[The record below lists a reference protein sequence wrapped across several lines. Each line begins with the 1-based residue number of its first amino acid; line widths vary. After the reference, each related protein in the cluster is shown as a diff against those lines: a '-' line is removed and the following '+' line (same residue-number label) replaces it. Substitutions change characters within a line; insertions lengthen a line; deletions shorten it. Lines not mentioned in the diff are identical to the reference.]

1 MKRLFFLL
9 IILLSV
15 ILIAPAQS
23 ERAGLSAAAVSV
35 SQKEINAKL
44 SELDARVAGLQTE
57 LNLSHATLKNRG
69 QIQ

>member
-1 MKRLFFLL
+1 MKRLAFLL

-15 ILIAPAQS
+15 IFIAYAQS

-44 SELDARVAGLQTE
+44 NELDARTAELQTTM
-57 LNLSHATLKNRG
+57 NLSHEILKKRG